1 MLGDNSFG
9 KFFKITT
16 FGESHGKVIGVIID
30 GVPAGLPIDIDF
42 IQKELDQRK
51 PGLTNL
57 ATSRK
62 EEDSVKIIS
71 GIFLG
76 KATGAPICLTIEN
89 QDQISADYEKFKN
102 VLRPSHAD
110 YSALKKYGGYADH
123 RGSGRF
129 SGRITASFVMAG
141 AIAKKLLADKGI
153 YIFAYSKKIGNIED
167 ENDYSH
173 QEIQSLSKLR
183 EKSRVRALE
192 QKMSNSMEKLIE
204 SIKNQKDSIGGIITC
219 IVKGIPPG
227 IGDPI
232 FNNLESN
239 LSKAIFAIPAVR
251 GIEFGAGFK
260 AANMKGSEHNDP
272 WIIVDNAIKTSK
284 NDSGGI
290 IGGISIGMPLIFN
303 IAIKPTA
310 SIGLPQKTVNIKT
323 MKIEVLEIKG
333 RHDPCIVPRA
343 VSVVEAIT
351 AIVLVDFLMVD
362 GLIPRSF

>member
-1 MLGDNSFG
+1 MGDNSFG
-9 KFFKITT
+9 RLFKITS

-30 GVPAGLPIDIDF
+30 GVPAGLPIDINF

-62 EEDSVKIIS
+62 EEDRVKIVS
-71 GIFLG
+71 GIFNG

-89 QDQISADYEKFKN
+89 QDQISKDYEKFKK

-110 YSALKKYGGYADH
+110 YSALKKYRGYADH

-141 AIAKKLLADKGI
+141 AIAKKILADNGI
-153 YIFAYSKKIGNIED
+153 NIIAYTKQIGNIED
-167 ENDYSH
+167 KNDYSNEEV
-173 QEIQSLSKLR
+173 QFLYNLR
-183 EKSRVRALE
+183 EKSRVRAIEEKVSDL
-192 QKMSNSMEKLIE
+192 MEYLIE

-219 IVKGIPPG
+219 IVKGLPPG

-239 LSKAIFAIPAVR
+239 LSKGIFAIPSVR

-260 AANMKGSEHNDP
+260 AASMKGSEHNDP
-272 WIIVDNAIKTSK
+272 WIVVNDVIRTSK

-303 IAIKPTA
+303 VAIKPTA
-310 SIGLPQKTVNIKT
+310 SIGLPQKSINIDT
-323 MKIEVLEIKG
+323 MESEILEIKG

-343 VSVVEAIT
+343 VIVVESIT
-351 AIVLVDFLMVD
+351 ALVLIDFLMVD
-362 GLIPRSF
+362 GLIPRSN

>member
-1 MLGDNSFG
+1 MGDNSFG
-9 KFFKITT
+9 RIFTITT

-30 GVPAGLPIDIDF
+30 GVPAGLPIDINF

-62 EEDSVKIIS
+62 EEDRVKIIS
-71 GIFLG
+71 GIFKG
-76 KATGAPICLTIEN
+76 KATGAPICLMIEN

-110 YSALKKYGGYADH
+110 YSALKKYRGYADH

-141 AIAKKLLADKGI
+141 AIAKQILTKNGI
-153 YIFAYSKKIGNIED
+153 NIIAYTKRIGNIED
-167 ENDYSH
+167 QNDYSNE
-173 QEIQSLSKLR
+173 QIQVLNNLR
-183 EKSRVRALE
+183 EKSQVRTLD
-192 QKMSNSMEKLIE
+192 QKTSNSMEQLIE
-204 SIKNQKDSIGGIITC
+204 SIKSQKDSIGGILTC

-239 LSKAIFAIPAVR
+239 LSKGIFAIPAVR

-260 AANMKGSEHNDP
+260 AASMKGSDHNDP
-272 WIIVDNAIKTSK
+272 WIIVENDIKTSK

-303 IAIKPTA
+303 VAIKPTA
-310 SIGLPQKTVNIKT
+310 SIGLPQKSVNIET
-323 MKIEVLEIKG
+323 MKTETLEIKG

-351 AIVLVDFLMVD
+351 ALVLIDFLMVD
-362 GLIPRSF
+362 GLIPRSY